1 MPTERPKVLV
11 LGGFDDLRSRDV
23 RFLQE
28 AARLGAVEVL
38 LFSDRAA
45 DFSADRAP
53 AFPVEERRYLVQ
65 AIRYVSA
72 VRVIDEFRDPA
83 SIVAGCAHGAKAWA
97 VREADAS
104 PTARSF
110 CESAGLEYMVIRDE
124 ELEGFP
130 GRTPAQAT
138 PAPPGAPARK
148 RAIVTGC
155 YDWLHSG
162 HVRFFE
168 EVSELADLYV
178 TVGSDRNIEHLKGEG
193 HPLFPEDERRY
204 MVGSIRY
211 VKQALVASG
220 WGWLDAEP
228 DIEIIRPD
236 IYAVNEDGD
245 RPEKR
250 EFCESHG
257 IEYRVLRRLPRP
269 GLPARQS
276 TDFRGF

>member
-1 MPTERPKVLV
+1 MPTERPKVVV
-11 LGGFDDLRSRDV
+11 LGSFDDLRSPDV

-28 AARLGAVEVL
+28 AARRGAVEVL
-38 LFSDRAA
+38 LLSDRAA
-45 DFSADRAP
+45 DFSADRPP
-53 AFPVEERRYLVQ
+53 AFPVEERQYLVE
-65 AIRYVSA
+65 AIRYVSD
-72 VRVIDEFRDPA
+72 VRVIDEFKDPA
-83 SIVAGCAHGAKAWA
+83 SIVARCAPGAKAWA
-97 VREADAS
+97 VREAEAS

-110 CESAGLEYMVIRDE
+110 CESAGLEYVVIRDE

-130 GRTPAQAT
+130 AMTGPVPQERPFEGQ
-138 PAPPGAPARK
+138 K
-148 RAIVTGC
+148 KAIVTGC

-162 HVRFFE
+162 HIRFFE
-168 EVSELADLYV
+168 EVSELAELYV

-193 HPLFPEDERRY
+193 HPLFPEEERRY

-228 DIEIIRPD
+228 DIEVIRPD

>member
-1 MPTERPKVLV
+1 MPTERAKVV
-11 LGGFDDLRSRDV
+11 ALGSFDDLRAPDV

-28 AARLGAVEVL
+28 AARRGAVEVL
-38 LFSDRAA
+38 LLSDRAA
-45 DFSADRAP
+45 DFSADRPP
-53 AFPVEERRYLVQ
+53 AFPVEERQYLVE

-72 VRVIDEFRDPA
+72 VTVIDEFRDPA
-83 SIVAGCAHGAKAWA
+83 SIVARCAPGAKAWA

-110 CESAGLEYMVIRDE
+110 CDSAGLEYVIIRDE

-130 GRTPAQAT
+130 GWTPVDAT
-138 PAPPGAPARK
+138 AAPAGWK
-148 RAIVTGC
+148 KAIVTGC

-193 HPLFPEDERRY
+193 HPLFSEEERRY

-220 WGWLDAEP
+220 WGWLDAAP
-228 DIEIIRPD
+228 DIEVIRPD
-236 IYAVNEDGD
+236 IYVVNEDGD

-250 EFCESHG
+250 EFCESRG

>member
-1 MPTERPKVLV
+1 MPETGSVQV

-28 AARLGAVEVL
+28 AARLGAVEVSL
-38 LFSDRAA
+38 LSDDAIARITG
-45 DFSADRAP
+45 SPP
-53 AFPVEERRYLVQ
+53 AFPEDERRYVVE
-65 AIRYVSA
+65 AIRFVSRA
-72 VRVIDEFRDPA
+72 IMVE
-83 SIVAGCAHGAKAWA
+83 G
-97 VREADAS
+97 
-104 PTARSF
+104 PTAGVDYVVVPDS
-110 CESAGLEYMVIRDE
+110 
-124 ELEGFP
+124 ELVGFP
-130 GRTPAQAT
+130 EPAVADGTLEPGGR
-138 PAPPGAPARK
+138 K
-148 RAIVTGC
+148 KAIVTGC

-178 TVGSDRNIEHLKGEG
+178 TVGSDRNIEFLKGKG
-193 HPLFPEDERRY
+193 HPVYPEEERRY
-204 MVGSIRY
+204 MVGSIRH
-211 VKQALVASG
+211 VKQAIVATG

-228 DIEIIRPD
+228 EIEVLRPD

-250 EFCESHG
+250 EFCEARG
-257 IEYRVLRRLPRP
+257 IEYLVLRRLPRV

>member
-1 MPTERPKVLV
+1 MPETGTVQV

-28 AARLGAVEVL
+28 AARLGAVEVSL
-38 LFSDRAA
+38 LSDDAVARITG
-45 DFSADRAP
+45 SPP
-53 AFPVEERRYLVQ
+53 AFPEDERRYVVE
-65 AIRYVSA
+65 AIRFVS
-72 VRVIDEFRDPA
+72 RVIMVE
-83 SIVAGCAHGAKAWA
+83 G
-97 VREADAS
+97 
-104 PTARSF
+104 PTAGVDYVVVPDS
-110 CESAGLEYMVIRDE
+110 

-130 GRTPAQAT
+130 DPGVEDGALEPGGR
-138 PAPPGAPARK
+138 K
-148 RAIVTGC
+148 KAIVTGC

-178 TVGSDRNIEHLKGEG
+178 TVGSDRNIEFLKGKG
-193 HPLFPEDERRY
+193 HPVYPEEERRY
-204 MVGSIRY
+204 MVGSIRH
-211 VKQALVASG
+211 VKQAIVATG

-228 DIEIIRPD
+228 EIEVLRPD

-250 EFCESHG
+250 EFCEARG
-257 IEYRVLRRLPRP
+257 IEYLVLRRLPRV